1 MSSSSPD
8 TNHSRNGA
16 FAVAAACFIW
26 GLFPLL
32 LKPLQAVS
40 ALEIACWRTV
50 SGCAV
55 VFAWLHWRGELS
67 TVRDALRNPQLSLRL
82 LLSAILLSINWWFYA
97 WGVGHHQVLVT
108 SLGYFINP
116 LVNVLLGILLLG
128 EILNP
133 AQWCAVALAAASVLL
148 MSVKADGVPWLAL
161 VLAITFSVYGLLRK
175 TTHVAALPGLAVET
189 LLLTPIALIILVWT
203 GYQSGDRLAYTQVEL
218 SLLICSGI
226 VTILPLGLFHSG
238 ARLINYATVGMLQY
252 VGPTIQFLI
261 GVFIFNETLS
271 PLRLAC
277 FAMIWLALV
286 IYAMDGF
293 WRARIA
299 AASANA

>member
-1 MSSSSPD
+1 M
-8 TNHSRNGA
+8 
-16 FAVAAACFIW
+16 
-26 GLFPLL
+26 
-32 LKPLQAVS
+32 S
-40 ALEIACWRTV
+40 ALEISCWRTV

-55 VFAWLHWRGELS
+55 VFAWLYWRGELHA
-67 TVRDALRNPQLSLRL
+67 VWDALCKPQLSLRL
-82 LLSAILLSINWWFYA
+82 LLSATLLSINWWSYA

-116 LVNVLLGILLLG
+116 LVNVLLGVLTLG
-128 EILNP
+128 EILNA

-148 MSVKADGVPWLAL
+148 MSVKAGGVPWLAL

-189 LLLTPIALIILVWT
+189 LLLTPIALIILVWN
-203 GYQSGDRLAYTQVEL
+203 GYQPGGRLAYTHIEL
-218 SLLICSGI
+218 PLLIGSGI
-226 VTILPLGLFHSG
+226 VTILPLALFHSG

-252 VGPTIQFLI
+252 VGPSIQFLI
-261 GVFIFNETLS
+261 GVFIYNETLS

-286 IYAMDGF
+286 IYATDGF
-293 WRARIA
+293 WRARTA
-299 AASANA
+299 VVSANF